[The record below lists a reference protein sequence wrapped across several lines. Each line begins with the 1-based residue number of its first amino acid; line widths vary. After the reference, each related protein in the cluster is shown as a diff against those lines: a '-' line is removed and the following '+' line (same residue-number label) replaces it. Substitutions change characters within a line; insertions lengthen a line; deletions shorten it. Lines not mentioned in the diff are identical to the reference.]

1 MYELMFDLETLD
13 TKPSAVVLS
22 VGAVVF
28 NTEMSYPMSGAAGEL
43 KAVIVRRF
51 TRVLNMQEQFSRGRT
66 VSQDTLLWW
75 QRQAPTARA
84 EAFHPVRQP
93 VEAVFNDFHE
103 FVNPYAE
110 SFVGDPGINAFWAS
124 PVAFDLPIWEDLA
137 MTFNNFVPWKYNQ
150 RYDVRT
156 VVREAN
162 LSAKNHEDEKLI
174 GIPHTPV
181 YDCEWQISLLTAAR
195 QKLNRRT
202 GVAFGPRAD

>member
-22 VGAVVF
+22 VGAVVWE
-28 NTEMSYPMSGAAGEL
+28 TLYSETDGLIWEPVE
-43 KAVIVRRF
+43 RF
-51 TRVLNMQEQFSRGRT
+51 MRVLDIQEQVDRQRT
-66 VSQDTLLWW
+66 VSQSTLLWW
-75 QRQAPTARA
+75 QRQDRA
-84 EAFHPVRQP
+84 AQEEAFHPVRMP
-93 VEAVFNDFHE
+93 VEDVLNAFRDFSDQYGQRGS
-103 FVNPYAE
+103 PL
-110 SFVGDPGINAFWAS
+110 NAFWAS

-137 MTFNNFVPWKYNQ
+137 MTFSNHVPWNYNQ

-162 LSAKNHEDEKLI
+162 LSAKDHKDSKLA
-174 GIPHTPV
+174 GTPHTPV

-202 GVAFGPRAD
+202 GVAFGPRVG